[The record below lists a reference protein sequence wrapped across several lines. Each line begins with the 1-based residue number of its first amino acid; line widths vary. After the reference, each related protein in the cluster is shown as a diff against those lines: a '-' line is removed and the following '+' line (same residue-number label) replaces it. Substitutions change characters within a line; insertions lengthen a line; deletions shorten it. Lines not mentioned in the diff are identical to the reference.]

1 MIWWLGLGRGA
12 DRCKDAESGR
22 VPEAAGAE
30 VLLHGTCVAF
40 GSRAVLLRGA
50 SGAGKSDLALRV
62 LSAYPARTGGGG
74 AALVADDQVQV
85 TARAGVLQARAPTTI
100 AGRLEVRGVGIV
112 SVPHLREAALA
123 LVVDL
128 VPAREVERLPPDPLP
143 RTEILGIPIPV
154 ARLAAFEASSP
165 AKLKLLVTGSL

>member
-1 MIWWLGLGRGA
+1 MA
-12 DRCKDAESGR
+12 HNSTD
-22 VPEAAGAE
+22 E

-40 GSRAVLLRGA
+40 GSRAALLRGA

-62 LSAYPARTGGGG
+62 LSAYPAGAMREG

-85 TARAGVLQARAPTTI
+85 TARAGVLQARAPATI

-112 SVPHLREAALA
+112 SVPHLHEAALA

-128 VPAREVERLPPDPLP
+128 VLPQDIERLPPDPLP
-143 RTEILGIPIPV
+143 RTEILGIAVPV

-165 AKLKLLVTGSL
+165 AKLKLLLTESL